1 MGQISLFQVLLC
13 CRNTQSREKNGSSR
27 AELGWAGLGWAIA
40 TGDVCWVVDSVQ
52 ASICGYVSG
61 NTAANHLF
69 CSFQL
74 QLLELRELSVN
85 TVVATSSPWQGF
97 KSTSRLRSRIRGEI

>member
-1 MGQISLFQVLLC
+1 MWGKSHCFRC
-13 CRNTQSREKNGSSR
+13 CFVVETPSPGRKMDP
-27 AELGWAGLGWAIA
+27 AELSWAGLGWAIA

-61 NTAANHLF
+61 NTATNHLF